1 MQNRMIRVRML
12 KEAVFTAAMV
22 GLVTGQLLTAQTA
35 SSPQIV
41 ASAEPPPETTT
52 TAPTPSTTGVAQQL
66 TVLDELNAM
75 KRRIEKLEEE
85 LKAAKGEAGAASQAT
100 PASGA
105 AVAPGSLL
113 AP

>member
-52 TAPTPSTTGVAQQL
+52 TPTPSTTGVAQQL

-85 LKAAKGEAGAASQAT
+85 LKAARGETDTASPAAAINRLSGT
-100 PASGA
+100 PH
-105 AVAPGSLL
+105 AVL
-113 AP
+113 A